1 MAASKN
7 KEKMLDL
14 NELPPDL
21 NELPRD
27 MDQQQPSIPQGNWT
41 ENGRSVYYTQ
51 ASRGGNPMGHDNV
64 AGQSSTRGAP
74 VVVYLQSES
83 HTLDETGTAQMFL
96 VQPGLS

>member
-41 ENGRSVYYTQ
+41 ENV
-51 ASRGGNPMGHDNV
+51 
-64 AGQSSTRGAP
+64 
-74 VVVYLQSES
+74 
-83 HTLDETGTAQMFL
+83 
-96 VQPGLS
+96 